1 MAAVD
6 FGTNPST
13 TTTYNDTVYS
23 AIIADIVLDA
33 LMATVVTPPLMRHF
47 DLRGQASK
55 AVDIPKADKFTAA
68 ALTEGTEVANTA
80 LTTGK
85 ATLTAAEI
93 GIMATV
99 TDVLEVS
106 DIPAAH
112 GARLRQLG
120 RSLGDKLDVD
130 ITALFVNLNGGT
142 AVGSTTVDLTLAN
155 ILSAIFTLEAADA
168 PKPYVSVFHPVQI
181 ADLRSGLNSASNAP
195 YQSQGIRSGTQELGP
210 AGNGFAG
217 EWFGL
222 PTYFS
227 TNVPTANAAADR
239 AGGVFS
245 VNYALGMV
253 EKWAAK
259 IVPMYWPPIRGWV
272 LVATAMYGV
281 GEIEDSA
288 GVSVIT
294 DA

>member
-6 FGTNPST
+6 FGSNPST

-23 AIIADIVLDA
+23 AIIADMVLDA
-33 LMATVVTPPLMRHF
+33 LMATVVTPPLLRHF
-47 DLRGQASK
+47 DLRNQPSK
-55 AVDIPKADKFTAA
+55 SVDVPKADKFTAA
-68 ALTEGTEVANTA
+68 AVAEGTELANTA
-80 LTTGK
+80 LTTAK
-85 ATLTAAEI
+85 ATGTAGEV

-112 GARLRQLG
+112 GSRLRQLG
-120 RSLGDKLDVD
+120 RALGDKVDVD
-130 ITALFVNLNGGT
+130 ICGLLDDFSNTVGT
-142 AVGSTTVDLTLAN
+142 TTVDLAVTD
-155 ILSAIFTLEAADA
+155 ILSAIYTLEAADA
-168 PKPYVSVFHPVQI
+168 PKPFVGVLHPVQI
-181 ADLRSGLNSASNAP
+181 NDLRLALESNANAP
-195 YQSQGIRSGTQELGP
+195 FQSNGIRAGTNELGP

-222 PTYFS
+222 PLYFS
-227 TNVPTANAAADR
+227 TNVVTANAAADR
-239 AGGVFS
+239 AGAIFS
-245 VNYALGMV
+245 RNYALGMV

-272 LVATAMYGV
+272 LTATANYGV
-281 GEIEDSA
+281 FEIEDSA

>member
-1 MAAVD
+1 MAAVA

-23 AIIADIVLDA
+23 AIIADMVLDA
-33 LMATVVTPPLMRHF
+33 LMATVVTPPLMRNF
-47 DLRGQASK
+47 DLSNQPSK
-55 AVDIPKADKFTAA
+55 SVDVPKADKFTAA

-80 LTTGK
+80 LTTSKVTG
-85 ATLTAAEI
+85 TAAEI

-120 RSLGDKLDVD
+120 RAIANKIDVD
-130 ITALFVNLNGGT
+130 ITALYASFSNTVGT
-142 AVGSTTVDLTLAN
+142 TTADLTLAN
-155 ILSAIFTLEAADA
+155 LLSAIYTLEAADA
-168 PKPYVSVFHPVQI
+168 PKPYVGVLHPIQI
-181 ADLRSGLNSASNAP
+181 SDMRTALETNANSP
-195 YQSQGIRSGTQELGP
+195 FQSQGIRAGTNELGP

-222 PTYFS
+222 PIYFS

-239 AGGVFS
+239 AGGIFS
-245 VNYALGMV
+245 ANYALGMV
-253 EKWAAK
+253 KKWSSK

-272 LVATAMYGV
+272 LTATANYGV
-281 GEIEDSA
+281 FEIEDDA
-288 GVSVIT
+288 GVAVIT

>member
-6 FGTNPST
+6 FGTSPST

-23 AIIADIVLDA
+23 AIIADMVLDA
-33 LMATVVTPPLMRHF
+33 LMAHVVTPPLLRRF
-47 DLRGQASK
+47 DLRNQPSK
-55 AVDIPKADKFTAA
+55 SVDVPKADKFTAA
-68 ALTEGTEVANTA
+68 AVSEGTELANTA
-80 LTTGK
+80 LTTAK
-85 ATLTAAEI
+85 ATGTAGEV

-112 GARLRQLG
+112 AARLKQLG
-120 RSLGDKLDVD
+120 RAIADKIDVD
-130 ITALFVNLNGGT
+130 ITALFASFSSSVGT
-142 AVGSTTVDLTLAN
+142 TTVDLSLAN
-155 ILSAIFTLEAADA
+155 LLTAIYTLEVANA
-168 PKPYVSVFHPVQI
+168 PKPYVGVLHPIQI
-181 ADLRSGLNSASNAP
+181 NDMRVALESNANAP
-195 YQSQGIRSGTQELGP
+195 FRSMGIQSGTNELGP

-222 PTYFS
+222 PLYFS
-227 TNVPTANAAADR
+227 TNVPTANAGADR

-253 EKWAAK
+253 EKWASK

-272 LVATAMYGV
+272 LTATANYGV
-281 GEIEDSA
+281 FEIEDAA
-288 GVSVIT
+288 GVAVIT

>member
-6 FGTNPST
+6 FGSNPST

-23 AIIADIVLDA
+23 AIIADMVLDA
-33 LMATVVTPPLMRHF
+33 LMAAVVTPPLLRHF
-47 DLRGQASK
+47 DLRNKPSK
-55 AVDIPKADKFTAA
+55 SVDVPKADKFTAA
-68 ALTEGTEVANTA
+68 AVNEGTELANTA
-80 LTTGK
+80 LTTAKVTG
-85 ATLTAAEI
+85 TAGEV

-120 RSLGDKLDVD
+120 RALGDKLDVD
-130 ITALFVNLNGGT
+130 ITALGSGFSSS
-142 AVGSTTVDLTLAN
+142 VGATTVDLSVAN
-155 ILSAIFTLEAADA
+155 ILSAIYTLEAADA
-168 PKPYVSVFHPVQI
+168 PKPFVGVLHPVQI
-181 ADLRSGLNSASNAP
+181 SDIRTALESNANAP
-195 YQSQGIRSGTQELGP
+195 FQSMGIRAGTNELGP

-217 EWFGL
+217 SWFGL
-222 PTYFS
+222 DLYFS
-227 TNVPTANAAADR
+227 TNVPTANAGADR
-239 AGGVFS
+239 AGMIFS
-245 VNYALGMV
+245 RGYALGMV

-272 LVATAMYGV
+272 LVATANYGV
-281 GEIEDSA
+281 FEIEDSA
-288 GVSVIT
+288 GVGVVT

>member
-6 FGTNPST
+6 FQVSPST

-23 AIIADIVLDA
+23 AIIADMVLDA
-33 LMATVVTPPLMRHF
+33 LMATVVTPPLLRHF
-47 DLRGQASK
+47 DLRNQASK
-55 AVDIPKADKFTAA
+55 SVDVPKADKFTAA
-68 ALTEGTEVANTA
+68 AVAEGTELANTA
-80 LTTGK
+80 LTTAK
-85 ATLTAAEI
+85 ATGTAGEV

-130 ITALFVNLNGGT
+130 ICGILDDFSNTVGT
-142 AVGSTTVDLTLAN
+142 TTVDLAVTD
-155 ILSAIFTLEAADA
+155 ILSAIYTLEAADA
-168 PKPYVSVFHPVQI
+168 PKPYVGVLHPVQI
-181 ADLRSGLNSASNAP
+181 NDLRVALESNANAP
-195 YQSQGIRSGTQELGP
+195 FQSQGIRAGTNELGP

-217 EWFGL
+217 EWFGIPL
-222 PTYFS
+222 HFS
-227 TNVPTANAAADR
+227 TNVVTANAAADR
-239 AGGVFS
+239 AGAIFS
-245 VNYALGMV
+245 RNYALGMV

-272 LVATAMYGV
+272 LVATANYGV
-281 GEIEDSA
+281 FEIEDSA

>member
-23 AIIADIVLDA
+23 AIIADMVLDA
-33 LMATVVTPPLMRHF
+33 LMATVVTPPLLKNF
-47 DLRGQASK
+47 DLSNQPSK
-55 AVDIPKADKFTAA
+55 SVDVPKADKFTAA
-68 ALTEGTEVANTA
+68 AVNEGTELANTA
-80 LTTGK
+80 LTTAKVTG
-85 ATLTAAEI
+85 TAGEV

-120 RSLGDKLDVD
+120 RSIADKIDVD
-130 ITALFVNLNGGT
+130 ITALFASLSSTVGT
-142 AVGSTTVDLTLAN
+142 TTVDLSLAN
-155 ILSAIFTLEAADA
+155 ILEAIYTLEVANA
-168 PKPYVSVFHPVQI
+168 PKPYVGVLHPIQI
-181 ADLRSGLNSASNAP
+181 SDMRTALETNANSP
-195 YQSQGIRSGTQELGP
+195 FQSQGIRAGTNELGP

-222 PTYFS
+222 PIYFS

-239 AGGVFS
+239 AGGIFS
-245 VNYALGMV
+245 ANYALGMV
-253 EKWAAK
+253 KKWSSK

-272 LVATAMYGV
+272 LTATANYGV
-281 GEIEDSA
+281 FEIEDSA
-288 GVSVIT
+288 GVALIT

>member
-6 FGTNPST
+6 FNTNPST

-23 AIIADIVLDA
+23 AIIADMVLDA
-33 LMATVVTPPLMRHF
+33 LMASVVTPPLLRHF
-47 DLRGQASK
+47 DLRNQASK
-55 AVDIPKADKFTAA
+55 AVDVPIADSFTAA

-80 LTTGK
+80 LTTTK
-85 ATLTAAEI
+85 ATGTAAEI

-130 ITALFVNLNGGT
+130 ICALMAGFSSSVGTTTA
-142 AVGSTTVDLTLAN
+142 DLTVSN
-155 ILSAIFTLEAADA
+155 ILETIYTLEVANA
-168 PKPYVSVFHPVQI
+168 PKPYVGVIHPVQLN
-181 ADLRSGLNSASNAP
+181 DLRVALESNANAP
-195 YQSQGIRSGTQELGP
+195 FQSQGIRAGTNELGP

-217 EWFGL
+217 EWFGV
-222 PTYFS
+222 PFYFS

-239 AGGVFS
+239 AGGIFS
-245 VNYALGMV
+245 ANYALGMV
-253 EKWAAK
+253 KKWASK

-272 LVATAMYGV
+272 LTATANYGV
-281 GEIEDSA
+281 FEIEDSA
-288 GVSVIT
+288 GVAVIT

>member
-1 MAAVD
+1 MATVD
-6 FGTNPST
+6 FQVNPST

-23 AIIADIVLDA
+23 AIIAEMVLDA
-33 LMATVVTPPLMRHF
+33 LMAAVVTPPLLRQF
-47 DLRGQASK
+47 DLSNQPSK
-55 AVDIPKADKFTAA
+55 SIDVPKADKFTAA
-68 ALTEGTEVANTA
+68 AVAEGTELANTA
-80 LTTGK
+80 LTTAKVTG
-85 ATLTAAEI
+85 TAAEI

-120 RSLGDKLDVD
+120 RAIADKIDVD
-130 ITALFVNLNGGT
+130 ICALFGSFSNTVGT
-142 AVGSTTVDLTLAN
+142 TTVDLSLAN
-155 ILSAIFTLEAADA
+155 ILAAIYTLEAANA
-168 PKPYVSVFHPVQI
+168 PKPFVAAVHPVQI
-181 ADLRSGLNSASNAP
+181 SDVRTALETNANSP
-195 YQSQGIRSGTQELGP
+195 FQSQGIRAGTNELGP
-210 AGNGFAG
+210 AGVGYAG

-222 PTYFS
+222 PFYFS

-239 AGGVFS
+239 AGAIFS
-245 VNYALGMV
+245 ANYALGMV
-253 EKWAAK
+253 NKWASK

-272 LVATAMYGV
+272 LTATANYGV
-281 GEIEDSA
+281 FEIEDTA